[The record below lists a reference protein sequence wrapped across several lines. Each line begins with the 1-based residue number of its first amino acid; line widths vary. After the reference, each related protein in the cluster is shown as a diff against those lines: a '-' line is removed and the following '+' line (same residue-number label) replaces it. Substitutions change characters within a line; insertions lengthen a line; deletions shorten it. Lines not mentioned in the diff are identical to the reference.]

1 MVDVDLAGVGS
12 SLQQQ
17 VEEKKGRKKMRR
29 GTSEGGGAGR
39 DKVGG
44 KSDGLGGARGVRT
57 RRLTETE
64 KSSGLN

>member
-1 MVDVDLAGVGS
+1 MDLAGVSS

-29 GTSEGGGAGR
+29 GTSGGGGAGR

-44 KSDGLGGARGVRT
+44 KSDGLGGT
-57 RRLTETE
+57 WRLTETE

>member
-29 GTSEGGGAGR
+29 GTSGGGGAGR

-44 KSDGLGGARGVRT
+44 KSDGLGGHVACVRG
-57 RRLTETE
+57 
-64 KSSGLN
+64 GLPRQKNHPV